1 MIVNRASASP
11 AASVVDPVLGGAMTP
26 GEQPRGRENALTLVR
41 RLVSGVV
48 DLAKL
53 EVQRGRQ
60 ELTENVITYRTGV
73 VFLAIALAF
82 AVLMGIVL
90 MILLVFIISELTGVR
105 PWIIALLFV
114 VLLAALAGIFAW
126 QGVRRIQAAKF
137 TPDETIEAVKED
149 IEWAKRLLRR
159 G

>member
-1 MIVNRASASP
+1 
-11 AASVVDPVLGGAMTP
+11 MTT
-26 GEQPRGRENALTLVR
+26 GDQPRRRENAFTLVR
-41 RLVSGVV
+41 RLASGFVE
-48 DLAKL
+48 LGKL

-60 ELTENVITYRTGV
+60 EVTENVISYRTGV

-82 AVLMGIVL
+82 VVLMGIVL

-105 PWIIALLFV
+105 PWIIALFMVL
-114 VLLAALAGIFAW
+114 LLAALAGIFAW
-126 QGVRRIQAAKF
+126 QGIRRIQSAKF
-137 TPDETIEAVKED
+137 TPDETIEGVKED

>member
-1 MIVNRASASP
+1 
-11 AASVVDPVLGGAMTP
+11 MTT
-26 GEQPRGRENALTLVR
+26 GDQPRRRENAFSLVR
-41 RLVSGVV
+41 RLASGVFE
-48 DLAKL
+48 LAKL

-60 ELTENVITYRTGV
+60 EVTENVITYRTGV

-82 AVLMGIVL
+82 VVLMGIVL

-105 PWIIALLFV
+105 PWIIALFMVL
-114 VLLAALAGIFAW
+114 LLAALAGIFAW
-126 QGVRRIQAAKF
+126 QGIRRIQSAKF

-149 IEWAKRLLRR
+149 FEWAKRLLRR

>member
-1 MIVNRASASP
+1 
-11 AASVVDPVLGGAMTP
+11 MTP
-26 GEQPRGRENALTLVR
+26 GVPPPPRRENAFTLLR
-41 RLVSGVV
+41 RLASGLV

-53 EVQRGRQ
+53 EAQRGRQ

-73 VFLAIALAF
+73 VFMAIALAF
-82 AVLMGIVL
+82 VVLMAMVL
-90 MILLVFIISELTGVR
+90 MILLVLAIAALTGLPGWV
-105 PWIIALLFV
+105 IALFLV
-114 VLLAALAGIFAW
+114 ILLLVMAGLFAW
-126 QGVRRIQAAKF
+126 QGVRRIQSAKF

>member
-1 MIVNRASASP
+1 
-11 AASVVDPVLGGAMTP
+11 MTT
-26 GEQPRGRENALTLVR
+26 GDQPRRRESAFTLVR

-48 DLAKL
+48 QLAQL

-60 ELTENVITYRTGV
+60 EITENVVTYRTGV

-82 AVLMGIVL
+82 AVLMAIML
-90 MILLVFIISELTGVR
+90 MILLVFIIAELTGVR

-114 VLLAALAGIFAW
+114 ILLLALAGTFAW
-126 QGVRRIQAAKF
+126 QGVRRVQSANF
-137 TPDETIEAVKED
+137 TPDETIEGVKED

>member
-1 MIVNRASASP
+1 
-11 AASVVDPVLGGAMTP
+11 MTT
-26 GEQPRGRENALTLVR
+26 GDQPRQRENAFTLVR
-41 RLVSGVV
+41 RLASGVV
-48 DLAKL
+48 ELVKL
-53 EVQRGRQ
+53 EAQRGRQ
-60 ELTENVITYRTGV
+60 EITENVISYRTGV
-73 VFLAIALAF
+73 VFMAIALAF
-82 AVLMGIVL
+82 MVLAGIVL

-105 PWIIALLFV
+105 PWIIALFM
-114 VLLAALAGIFAW
+114 VLLLLAFAGIFAW

>member
-1 MIVNRASASP
+1 
-11 AASVVDPVLGGAMTP
+11 MTP
-26 GEQPRGRENALTLVR
+26 GVPPPPQRENAFTLLR
-41 RLVSGVV
+41 RLASGFVE
-48 DLAKL
+48 LAKL
-53 EVQRGRQ
+53 EAQRGRQ
-60 ELTENVITYRTGV
+60 ELTENVITYRTGT

-82 AVLMGIVL
+82 TVLAGIVL
-90 MILLVFIISELTGVR
+90 MILLVFIISELTGLR
-105 PWIIALLFV
+105 PWVIALV
-114 VLLAALAGIFAW
+114 MVLLMLAVAGIFAW

>member
-1 MIVNRASASP
+1 
-11 AASVVDPVLGGAMTP
+11 MTP
-26 GEQPRGRENALTLVR
+26 TAQPPRRENAFTLVR
-41 RLVSGVV
+41 RLASGMVE
-48 DLAKL
+48 LARL
-53 EVQRGRQ
+53 EAARGRQ

-82 AVLMGIVL
+82 VVLMAIVL

-105 PWIIALLFV
+105 PWIIALFMV
-114 VLLAALAGIFAW
+114 VLLLALAGLFAW
-126 QGVRRIQAAKF
+126 QGIRRIQSANF

-149 IEWAKRLLRR
+149 IAWAKRLLRR